1 MPPPVCGQVSGSA
14 PPVCGQVSGRSPPP
28 PPPRPPPPPPP
39 PWWGQMGGRAP
50 PPPPC
55 GPTHPSMLSC
65 LLPRT
70 IQGLI
75 YNALKLFMDMNQK
88 LFDEC
93 TTRFKE
99 QVAQ

>member
-14 PPVCGQVSGRSPPP
+14 TPCVWSSE
-28 PPPRPPPPPPP
+28 
-39 PWWGQMGGRAP
+39 WL
-50 PPPPC
+50 C
-55 GPTHPSMLSC
+55 GPTHPSMLSS